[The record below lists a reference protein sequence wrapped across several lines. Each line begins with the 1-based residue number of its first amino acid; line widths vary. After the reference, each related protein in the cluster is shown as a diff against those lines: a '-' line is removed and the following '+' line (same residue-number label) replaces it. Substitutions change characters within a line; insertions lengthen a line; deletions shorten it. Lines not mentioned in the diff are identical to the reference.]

1 MQAPSKPQRFPALSV
16 PHFRYYA
23 ITACLAMVGD
33 NVEHVIGYWV
43 IWQLTHSTFWLG
55 YALVAHWL
63 PFTLLSLH
71 SGSFADR
78 FDCRWLIQ
86 VSQGLFITASIG
98 WGVLFLT
105 GELQVWH
112 VAILL
117 VVHGVAGLISAP
129 SSMLIIHEMVGKEK
143 LVSAISLNASLRPLA
158 HMLGP
163 LIGGGL
169 MTWVGP
175 GWGFLANVAIYL
187 PLSVLLLYLPYGGA
201 VERRGGEAG
210 WDYVLQGLATV
221 RRSLTIVALLVVVA
235 STSFLVGNTFQAFM
249 PPFAERLGASATG
262 YSILLLAGGL
272 GALGG
277 GFLIGWIG
285 STKLRPVVVTTA
297 VLMWTVLLIFFS
309 FSTVYWISFGLLVLV
324 GTTQIVFTSMAQSII
339 QAWAPPAV
347 RGRVMGVY
355 NLASSGTRVLSGVF
369 LGSVA
374 MRLGVVRGLIIL
386 AASIGVV
393 VLATSSIIRSLWKS
407 ELDELPGQATT
418 QGASAA

>member
-129 SSMLIIHEMVGKEK
+129 SSKLIIHEMVGKEK